1 MPKIKF
7 CGLTRD
13 EDIDAVNELR
23 PDYIGFVFAPHSKRY
38 VNAATAA
45 RLKHQLEPNI
55 IAVGVFV
62 NAAPIE
68 IVSLIEQNIIDA
80 VQLHGDEG
88 GAYIEE
94 LRRLLPRPVPIIEA
108 VRIGSSADIQ
118 RAAASVA
125 DFVLLDG
132 GSGAGVTFDW
142 SLIAG
147 LNRPYFLA
155 GGLTTANVAAAVA
168 TLHPYALDVSSGIE
182 TDGKKD
188 PQKMA
193 AFVDVAKEKT
203 YD

>member
-13 EDIDAVNELR
+13 EDIDAVNKLR

-38 VNAATAA
+38 VNASTAA
-45 RLKHQLEPNI
+45 LLKRRLAPNI
-55 IAVGVFV
+55 TAVGVFV
-62 NAAPIE
+62 NADTDE

-80 VQLHGDEG
+80 VQLHGNEG
-88 GAYIEE
+88 RAYIEE

-108 VRIGSSADIQ
+108 VRIRSSADIQ

-132 GSGAGVTFDW
+132 GNGAGVTFDW

-155 GGLTTANVAAAVA
+155 GGLTPANVAAAVA

-193 AFVDVAKEKT
+193 AFVKNVGR
-203 YD
+203 